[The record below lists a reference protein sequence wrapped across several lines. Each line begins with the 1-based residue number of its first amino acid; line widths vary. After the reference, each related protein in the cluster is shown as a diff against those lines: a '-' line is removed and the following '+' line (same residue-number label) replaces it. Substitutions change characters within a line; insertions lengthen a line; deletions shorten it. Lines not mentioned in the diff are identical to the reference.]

1 MEGEDKIMPY
11 IKEKDRGQYNG
22 YIRNITNIINRLPK
36 PNKSGHLNYI
46 ITKILLGTEP
56 KRYNDYNTLIGVLEC
71 AKLELYRRQIAKYE
85 EEKIVENGDI

>member
-1 MEGEDKIMPY
+1 MPY
-11 IKEKDRGQYNG
+11 IIRKDRGLYNG
-22 YIRNITNIINRLPK
+22 YIKNITNILNRQKKLVGI
-36 PNKSGHLNYI
+36 SGQLNYI

-71 AKLELYRRQIAKYE
+71 AKLELYRKKIAIYE